1 MENMNTDTLQAL
13 AAIQSALEVP
23 RSNYNNFGGF
33 SYHTTSDILR
43 GLKPLLKEH
52 QAVVRFDDELISK
65 GERVYVK
72 STAYFHC
79 KGGFVTG
86 TGFAREETNPTAK
99 KGAGQETGSAET
111 YARKSALNALFL
123 VSEDSADPDNHQ
135 PQKQNEQ
142 FVTGNSY
149 QEQQRQMPTTHA
161 EQRRSTVNENTQR
174 PKPNE
179 GWNHQYQQQNE
190 QFVTGN
196 VCQEQPRQM
205 SETYAEQSRSTV
217 NENTPRS
224 KPNEGQDGTQVS
236 TNVVNDQA
244 NNCTSDDVEEHYRKR
259 LEFGIDIATQLG
271 ATFEQVN
278 AWESLPDVKEAI
290 REVATFVSTK
300 QQETA
305 EVKPQ

>member
-13 AAIQSALEVP
+13 AAIQSVLEVP

-52 QAVVRFDDELISK
+52 QAVVRFDDELISI

-135 PQKQNEQ
+135 PQQQNEQ
-142 FVTGNSY
+142 FVTGNGY

-161 EQRRSTVNENTQR
+161 EQRHSTVNENTQR

-179 GWNHQYQQQNE
+179 GQND
-190 QFVTGN
+190 
-196 VCQEQPRQM
+196 
-205 SETYAEQSRSTV
+205 
-217 NENTPRS
+217 TP
-224 KPNEGQDGTQVS
+224 VS
-236 TNVVNDQA
+236 ANVVNDQA
-244 NNCTSDDVEEHYRKR
+244 NNNTSDNIEEHYRKQ
-259 LEFGIDIATQLG
+259 LESGIDIAIQLG
-271 ATFEQVN
+271 ATFEQVD
-278 AWESLPDVKEAI
+278 AWEAIPDVKEAI
-290 REVATFVSTK
+290 REVATFVMAK

-305 EVKPQ
+305 EVKS